1 MNPTSQAAHLSA
13 FANLLLRAGQAG
25 CSDVHVRAHAAPVG
39 RRGGRLLPLGDAA
52 VGSEVVAEIIQAT
65 AQRPITGTSIEYSFD
80 VNESLRARCHAFRE
94 SGGWAIAIRLVPA
107 SLPSAADLRL
117 PPVVKTFVEPR
128 PGLLLITG
136 PMGSGK
142 STTAAVIL
150 NAMASREAIRVV
162 TLEDPVEH
170 RIHGPQA
177 CVSQREIGRDTLTVE
192 QGLRDALREDT
203 DVLFI
208 GEIRTGNEL
217 EVALHAADM
226 GISVVATFHTAGALQ
241 TLNRLVAMHP
251 QEAQQT
257 ARERLADSLRAVLS
271 QRLLP
276 RRNSTARVLA
286 TEVLVNGHAAR
297 DCIRDPAKLKGLPA
311 ILERGT
317 DVGMHTFDQSLLQ
330 LSSSGIV
337 EVEIAVGYAVS
348 PGNLR
353 RALNLAAMSAA

>member
-1 MNPTSQAAHLSA
+1 MDHSSQAAHLNA
-13 FANLLLRAGQAG
+13 FGKLLLLAGQSG
-25 CSDVHVRAHAAPVG
+25 CSDVHVRANAPPVG
-39 RRGGRLLPLGDAA
+39 RRGGRLLPLGDGG
-52 VGSEVVAEIIQAT
+52 VSSDVIVEIIQAT
-65 AQRPITGTSIEYSFD
+65 AQRPVSGMSVEYSFD
-80 VNESLRARCHAFRE
+80 VGDALRARCHAFRD
-94 SGGWAIAIRLVPA
+94 SSGWALAIRLVPF
-107 SLPSAADLRL
+107 SLPSFADLRL

-150 NAMASREAIRVV
+150 SAMAQREALRLI

-177 CVSQREIGRDTLTVE
+177 CVSQREIGRDTPDVE
-192 QGLRDALREDT
+192 QGLRDALREDA
-203 DVLFI
+203 DVLFV
-208 GEIRTGNEL
+208 GEVRTGDEL

-241 TLNRLVAMHP
+241 TLNRLVAMHAP
-251 QEAQQT
+251 DAQQT
-257 ARERLADSLRAVLS
+257 ARERLADSLRAVVS

-276 RRNSTARVLA
+276 RKNSAARVLA
-286 TEVLVNGHAAR
+286 TEVMVNGHTAR
-297 DCIRDPAKLKGLPA
+297 ECIRDPAKLKGITA
-311 ILERGT
+311 VIERGT
-317 DVGMHTFDQSLLQ
+317 DVGMHSFDQSLMQ
-330 LSSSGIV
+330 LCSSGLVDV
-337 EVEIAVGYAVS
+337 EVAAACAVS